1 MDYEKEEELQLKS
14 VNRFHNGE
22 GRLLDKD
29 LNSSENHL
37 YYYTLDGKGYAGA
50 VNRDFATGE
59 YYTGV
64 KYGIHSKKLVKLKT
78 PIKINKAVKELPK
91 EKREGRTI
99 DSVFV
104 GDTSFDNL
112 LDLTPDDVKRE
123 PLKTLAGIGAKI
135 LPFAVRSNKL
145 QGSIDASQLP
155 NWSAT
160 GSATQ
165 MRAQAP
171 NLQQPNVLPA
181 RQESSTTINDLR
193 ALRNTIFE
201 IFKHCV
207 RMFSRTKNDL
217 YRQYA
222 LTIKEFLDELT
233 SQGTPA
239 QQLQDAY
246 QFWNSIEEAVNELD
260 REMSDFVPPKEQNR
274 IRTRQSEEPIIQLQ
288 EERKTPVVKRTAP
301 RKKDEGQSSSEN
313 APIIPSRPPPRGKQP
328 VAPFEAPQEEEPVLE
343 IDAPDDVPDP
353 RTGPKNRI
361 RYNKDRRARI
371 SARAVELYKS
381 RSQTVKR
388 ERFVEI
394 AMLLNDGDFTEGQ
407 IKSFVE
413 YPLIKNVNASITPMY
428 ERLSDERLV
437 AEIIYS
443 HNRIVSPYKP
453 VHILL
458 GIVFNISPLL
468 IKNRWINSNEGSNA
482 RKVMGNLG
490 WVNGKKK
497 D

>member
-1 MDYEKEEELQLKS
+1 MNYEREEQLQLKS

-37 YYYTLDGKGYAGA
+37 FYYTLDGKGYAGA

-78 PIKINKAVKELPK
+78 PIKINKRVLELPK

-112 LDLTPDDVKRE
+112 LDLTPDDVKKE

-135 LPFAVRSNKL
+135 LPFAVRSNRL
-145 QGSIDASQLP
+145 QGNIDSSQLP
-155 NWSAT
+155 DWSAT
-160 GSATQ
+160 GSAQ
-165 MRAQAP
+165 MRTEAP
-171 NLQQPNVLPA
+171 NLQQPNVLPS
-181 RQESSTTINDLR
+181 RQEFSNTATELR
-193 ALRNTIFE
+193 VARNTLFE

-222 LTIKEFLDELT
+222 LTIKEFLDELPT
-233 SQGTPA
+233 QGTPE

-246 QFWNSIEEAVNELD
+246 QFWNSISEAVDELD
-260 REMSDFVPPKEQNR
+260 RETGDVVPPKEQGR

-288 EERKTPVVKRTAP
+288 EEQKTPVVKRNAP
-301 RKKDEGQSSSEN
+301 RKKDVGQSSSEN
-313 APIIPSRPPPRGKQP
+313 EPIPPRPPPRGKQP
-328 VAPFEAPQEEEPVLE
+328 VAPFEAPQQEETVLE

-353 RTGPKNRI
+353 RTGNKNRV

-371 SARAVELYKS
+371 SAKAVSLYKS

-407 IKSFVE
+407 LKSFVE
-413 YPLIKNVNASITPMY
+413 YPLIKNVNASISPMF

-437 AEIIYS
+437 AEILYS

-458 GIVFNISPLL
+458 GVVFNISPVL
-468 IKNRWINSNEGSNA
+468 IKNRWMNSTEATNA
-482 RKVMGNLG
+482 NNVMRNLG
-490 WVNGKKK
+490 WINGKKK